1 MTRPVRLA
9 FVAVA
14 IGALA
19 VALAI
24 AVTTRADTIGPGL
37 APAIAISD
45 EDGASSPEASTD
57 IASAWVDVPPLDMPA
72 VPSPA
77 GSVTSVAAPGLAIT
91 VAAGAETTVS
101 VTSNRISVKVG

>member
-57 IASAWVDVPPLDMPA
+57 IASAWVDVPPLDMP
-72 VPSPA
+72 PSAA